1 MILGMEPNLVIW
13 TTRYI
18 SAKVGLH
25 CFTLMYIVHQK
36 QKLYREV
43 FAWDHL
49 WPSFSFVLTFGI
61 PSKMFLPENVIFRGP
76 RLSLD
81 HFGQQAPE
89 SPVSLLQNGVST
101 SSLPPF
107 IVDSSAFQDYP

>member
-1 MILGMEPNLVIW
+1 MEPKNLVIW

-36 QKLYREV
+36 QKLFREV
-43 FAWDHL
+43 FAWDNL

-61 PSKMFLPENVIFRGP
+61 PSKMFLSENVIFRGL
-76 RLSLD
+76 RLSLG
-81 HFGQQAPE
+81 HFGRQAPE
-89 SPVSLLQNGVST
+89 GHVSQLKHVVST
-101 SSLPPF
+101 FSLPPL
-107 IVDSSAFQDYP
+107 IGIGRYDQSMVGVR